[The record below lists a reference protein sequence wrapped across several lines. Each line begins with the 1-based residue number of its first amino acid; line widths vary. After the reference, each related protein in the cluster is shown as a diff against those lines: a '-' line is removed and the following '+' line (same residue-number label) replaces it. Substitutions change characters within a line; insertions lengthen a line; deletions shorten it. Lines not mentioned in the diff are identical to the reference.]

1 MFKQAP
7 NDGEKI
13 KSDIYW
19 KNLQDLHSNDF
30 FAEVKSV
37 NALEFPE
44 SARDLIYYYYQNT
57 TTNAVRIHDA
67 ITQVFNYTN
76 LLIKKKRSDEKERL
90 NSLIYYI
97 SFIKENF
104 LIIVIFC
111 YFRCSYSILTNHN
124 VMYCFKLIVKEDEIT
139 RKKTAYLFV
148 SNPVKRDK
156 QYLAVF
162 FILLLRYPSLTPK
175 GFDDVKT
182 LLDKID
188 KKFKIDESSVEEQ
201 HPSVGTASVSNQPP
215 IGPMSR
221 SRAAQLEKDQDH
233 SEQTSSLTLE
243 EEIYYHWIDDAVVFV
258 WNSNYVL
265 AKYVGSNHEEFVIK
279 CCDKFNSS
287 KQALDEIR
295 NEIYVLDKIKK
306 KAR

>member
-1 MFKQAP
+1 
-7 NDGEKI
+7 
-13 KSDIYW
+13 
-19 KNLQDLHSNDF
+19 
-30 FAEVKSV
+30 
-37 NALEFPE
+37 
-44 SARDLIYYYYQNT
+44 
-57 TTNAVRIHDA
+57 
-67 ITQVFNYTN
+67 
-76 LLIKKKRSDEKERL
+76 
-90 NSLIYYI
+90 
-97 SFIKENF
+97 
-104 LIIVIFC
+104 
-111 YFRCSYSILTNHN
+111 
-124 VMYCFKLIVKEDEIT
+124 MYCFKLIVKEDEKT

-201 HPSVGTASVSNQPP
+201 HPSVDTASVSNQPP
-215 IGPMSR
+215 IGPMLR
-221 SRAAQLEKDQDH
+221 SRAAQIEKDQDH
-233 SEQTSSLTLE
+233 SEQISSLTLE

-306 KAR
+306 KLGKKNYFLLVRINNKQKLIYNVYLIFHY